1 MNLPPNFDKWY
12 VYALRYTHATLTNGP
27 IILYTCLEIALEAL
41 NSPTGTSN
49 PQTFQFESKGQ
60 QQLRYLKNWTKGKRS
75 KRRRSMDRQPT
86 EEEYLALCLIM
97 LARSDGS
104 VNQVRSL
111 PPPVPVMKIHTPS
124 KKIEE
129 KMLYKCSVCG
139 KGFRS
144 YQTLGGHKASHQKL
158 IAGGGGG
165 DDQSTTSTTTNA
177 TGITSPGNGNGSGRT
192 HECLI
197 CHKCHYDGDNANSS
211 VSTSVGVT
219 TEEDVGSTINHP
231 DFDLNIPALPEFCPG
246 FGSGKDEREMSRVGV
261 ELMEIEKEVTEEMRD
276 GDNEVKRILPW
287 TKTYYSTRNC
297 KIGMRLERFGSF
309 N

>member
-1 MNLPPNFDKWY
+1 M
-12 VYALRYTHATLTNGP
+12 
-27 IILYTCLEIALEAL
+27 ALEAL

-49 PQTFQFESKGQ
+49 PQTFQFERKGQ
-60 QQLRYLKNWTKGKRS
+60 QQLRYLENWTKGKRS
-75 KRRRSMDRQPT
+75 KRSRSMDRQPT

-111 PPPVPVMKIHTPS
+111 PPPVPVMKIHTTLE
-124 KKIEE
+124 KIEE

-144 YQTLGGHKASHQKL
+144 YQALGGHKASHQKL

-177 TGITSPGNGNGSGRT
+177 TGITSSGNSNGSGRT

-197 CHKCHYDGDNANSS
+197 CHKCFPTGQALGGHNRYHYDGNNANSS

-219 TEEDVGSTINHP
+219 SEEDVGSTISHP
-231 DFDLNIPALPEFCPG
+231 YFDLNIRALPEFCPG

-276 GDNEVKRILPW
+276 GDDEVKRILPW
-287 TKTYYSTRNC
+287 NKTDYSTRNC
-297 KIGMRLERFGSF
+297 EIGTRLERFGSF

>member
-1 MNLPPNFDKWY
+1 
-12 VYALRYTHATLTNGP
+12 
-27 IILYTCLEIALEAL
+27 
-41 NSPTGTSN
+41 
-49 PQTFQFESKGQ
+49 
-60 QQLRYLKNWTKGKRS
+60 
-75 KRRRSMDRQPT
+75 MDRQPT

-104 VNQVRSL
+104 VSQVRSL

-124 KKIEE
+124 VKIEE

-139 KGFRS
+139 KGFGS
-144 YQTLGGHKASHQKL
+144 YQALGGHKTTHQKL
-158 IAGGGGG
+158 IVGGGGG

-177 TGITSPGNGNGSGRT
+177 TGTTSSGNGNGSGRT

-197 CHKCHYDGDNANSS
+197 CHKCFPTGQALGGHKRCHYDDDNANSS

-219 TEEDVGSTINHP
+219 SEEDVGSTISHP
-231 DFDLNIPALPEFCPG
+231 DFDLNIPVLPEFCPG
-246 FGSGKDEREMSRVGV
+246 FGSCEDEREMSRVGV

-276 GDNEVKRILPW
+276 GDDEVKRIWNRVGMGLW
-287 TKTYYSTRNC
+287 GGWLVYGL
-297 KIGMRLERFGSF
+297 KIMVKWVV